1 MSITVNADN
10 VVQLAC
16 QAAGCRCVP
25 IASKELPLSI
35 KLAIEKDMEE
45 NSYFGKYG
53 SVVLPVQTI
62 DLLKVKCDFVVNQNG
77 MSVTIRCDNLKM
89 YSKSDEN
96 SGLDGH
102 ITRWKNKINIRIEQI
117 LFRKTYIKKLTKYT
131 LKDYEIVLKHIHKD
145 IKVMKFDKLN
155 GVLTTPENKHPKE
168 SPHIWGHYDL
178 TNLPCDE
185 ENPEDCSVCLDTT
198 KTTTPCGH
206 KLCVS
211 CWSMLKRNGNELPCP
226 ICREDLFQTK
236 KIFGEGGLPV
246 GHNGSDVEDYDES
259 DDWSESDEESDEE
272 DNLTPQ
278 RGIDEFNAYDDIE
291 LRNDIQYAQFPE
303 PIEFPSVRR
312 NNIMDMY

>member
-10 VVQLAC
+10 VVQFAC
-16 QAAGCRCVP
+16 KEAGCKCVP
-25 IASKELPLSI
+25 IASKELPVSI

-53 SVVLPVQTI
+53 SVVLPVETF
-62 DLLKVKCDFVVNQNG
+62 DTLKVKCDFIVNQNG
-77 MSVTIRCDNLKM
+77 MSISIRCDNLKM
-89 YSKSDEN
+89 YGRADETN
-96 SGLDGH
+96 GLDGR
-102 ITRWKNKINIRIEQI
+102 ITRWKNGIGIRIEQI

-131 LKDYEIVLKHIHKD
+131 LKDYESVLKHIHKD

-168 SPHIWGHYDL
+168 APYIWGHYDL

-185 ENPEDCSVCLDTT
+185 EHPEECSVCLDTT

-211 CWSMLKRNGNELPCP
+211 CWSSIKKKRETQAPSVLPCP
-226 ICREDLFQTK
+226 ICRDDLFQIK
-236 KIFGEGGLPV
+236 KVYGEGGSPV
-246 GHNGSDVEDYDES
+246 GHDTDDDDEC
-259 DDWSESDEESDEE
+259 DDWSDSDDDSDDDESE
-272 DNLTPQ
+272 D
-278 RGIDEFNAYDDIE
+278 DS
-291 LRNDIQYAQFPE
+291 DIQYAQFPE
-303 PIEFPSVRR
+303 PIEFPSVRQ